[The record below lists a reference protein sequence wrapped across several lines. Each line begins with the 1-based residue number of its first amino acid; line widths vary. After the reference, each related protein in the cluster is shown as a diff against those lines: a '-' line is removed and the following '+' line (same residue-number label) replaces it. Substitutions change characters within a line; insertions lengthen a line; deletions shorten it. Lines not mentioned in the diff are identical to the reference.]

1 MAHKLLALRD
11 YATNILQKNVIK
23 TMYSNVYSYTDNQKK
38 RIYSEL
44 LEDECKSI
52 INYQFCVEND
62 IIGLPTL
69 WEACP
74 NGALPFLKIH
84 CPMRIKDKPIV
95 TQIKTGMEILDMDHT
110 KIIKRFINTHKD
122 DVCQAV
128 LRKQFPGIEFKKILE
143 CDLGC
148 HFKANQNQS
157 KFIFYELPNLN
168 VESVLK
174 EN

>member
-1 MAHKLLALRD
+1 MALKLLALRD

-44 LEDECKSI
+44 LEDECKAI

-62 IIGLPTL
+62 IIGLP
-69 WEACP
+69 
-74 NGALPFLKIH
+74 FLKTYF
-84 CPMRIKDKPIV
+84 PMRIKDKPVIG
-95 TQIKTGMEILDMDHT
+95 QIKTGMEILEMDHT

-128 LRKQFPGIEFKKILE
+128 LRKQFPEIEFKKFLDRDLE
-143 CDLGC
+143 C
-148 HFKANQNQS
+148 HFEATQNPT
-157 KFIFYELPNLN
+157 KYNFYWLPKLDT
-168 VESVLK
+168 EAVLK

>member
-1 MAHKLLALRD
+1 MAQKLLALRD

-23 TMYSNVYSYTDNQKK
+23 TMYKSVYSYTDNQKK

-52 INYQFCVEND
+52 INYQFDIEND
-62 IIGLPTL
+62 IIG
-69 WEACP
+69 
-74 NGALPFLKIH
+74 LPFLKIH
-84 CPMRIKDKPIV
+84 CPMRIHDKPV
-95 TQIKTGMEILDMDHT
+95 REQIKTGMEILEMDHT
-110 KIIKRFINTHKD
+110 KIIKRFTNTHKEE
-122 DVCQAV
+122 VCQAV
-128 LRKQFPGIEFKKILE
+128 LRKQFPGIEFKKFLE